1 MGAVGVGGGGYR
13 RTVTPPRAATGS
25 ATPSART
32 GRRRGA
38 RPSGAEL
45 LAAAVGAVPGGA
57 ARPGQQEMAAA
68 IEECV
73 ASRDHLL
80 VQAGTGT
87 GKSLAY
93 LAPALTVDGPVVV
106 STATLALQSQLVD
119 HDLPRLADAVEPL
132 LGRRPTFAVLKG
144 RHHYL
149 CLARLDNSTADEP
162 EDALFDAPAARPAG
176 GKWLGEAGRL
186 GKQVER
192 LREWAE
198 KTETGDR
205 DELDPGVDDQAW
217 RLVSMPARECVGAS
231 RCPFG
236 AECFAEASRAR
247 AREAD
252 IVVTNHSLL
261 AVDMLAGRQIVPPHK
276 LLVVDEAHELAD
288 RVSSA
293 AQAELVPELIDRSTR
308 RARPLLRPETAEALT
323 AAGDALAVG
332 LAEAPAG
339 RITAGLPA
347 PLREACT
354 LLDAATRAALDAI
367 GDVKADDPDPVRKQQ
382 ARAAL
387 DELSTT
393 AQRLLE
399 ENEHD
404 VAWVEKPDNGGR
416 RALVVA
422 PLSVAGTLATH
433 LYDERTVVATS
444 ATLTLGG
451 RFDTVARALGL
462 DAPAPSPPSP
472 AAAALAASTSRPGRE
487 APTGSDE
494 SGAAGRSGGATGSSG
509 GATGSPGGATGSS
522 GGATPGGRAAA
533 VPATSGP
540 GWRSLDVG
548 SPFDYARQGI
558 LYVAAHLPRP
568 SVSGLP
574 DAAGAELL
582 SLVEAL
588 GGRTLGL
595 FSSRRA
601 AQQAAELLRA
611 RTDLPVLLQG
621 EEALPLLVR
630 RFREERSSCLFG
642 VMSLWQGVD
651 VPGDSCQ
658 LVVID
663 RLPFPRPDEPLAA
676 ARAAAVDASGGSGFA
691 AVSVPI
697 AAVRL
702 AQGVGRLIRATGD
715 RGVVAVLDSRLETAR
730 GYGPFLRRSL
740 PPFWYT
746 TRRDVVHG
754 ALQRLAAS

>member
-1 MGAVGVGGGGYR
+1 M
-13 RTVTPPRAATGS
+13 TPPRTATGP
-25 ATPSART
+25 AVPKK
-32 GRRRGA
+32 RRGG
-38 RPSGAEL
+38 RPGGGEL

-57 ARPGQQEMAAA
+57 ARPGQQQMAEA
-68 IEECV
+68 IERSITSGE
-73 ASRDHLL
+73 HLL

-119 HDLPRLADAVEPL
+119 HDLPRLADAVEPV

-149 CLARLDNSTADEP
+149 CLARLDSSVEAEP
-162 EDALFDAPAARPAG
+162 EDTLFDAPRPGAT
-176 GKWLGEAGRL
+176 KWLGEAGRL
-186 GKQVER
+186 GKQMQR
-192 LREWAE
+192 LRDWAE
-198 KTETGDR
+198 ETATGDR
-205 DELDPGVDDQAW
+205 DELDPGVDDQVW
-217 RLVSMPARECVGAS
+217 RSVSMPARECVGAT

-236 AECFAEASRAR
+236 QECFAEASRAR

-261 AVDMLAGRQIVPPHK
+261 AVDMLAGRHIVPPHK

-293 AQAELVPELIDRSTR
+293 AQAELEPQLIDRSTR
-308 RARPLLRPETAEALT
+308 RARPLLRPEVAERLT
-323 AAGDALAVG
+323 EAGDALAVG

-339 RITAGLPA
+339 RLTAGLPPA
-347 PLREACT
+347 LREACT
-354 LLDAATRAALDAI
+354 LLDGATRAALEAI
-367 GDVKADDPDPVRKQQ
+367 GDIKADDPDPVRKQQ
-382 ARAAL
+382 AKAAL

-399 ENEHD
+399 EADHD
-404 VAWVEKPDNGGR
+404 VAWVEKPENGSR

-444 ATLTLGG
+444 ATLALGG

-462 DAPAPSPPSP
+462 DAPPPAPPSP
-472 AAAALAASTSRPGRE
+472 AAAALAAT
-487 APTGSDE
+487 A
-494 SGAAGRSGGATGSSG
+494 AAGRAGTTSPVASTDGSRAATG
-509 GATGSPGGATGSS
+509 T
-522 GGATPGGRAAA
+522 
-533 VPATSGP
+533 VPATEGP
-540 GWRSLDVG
+540 GWTSLDVG

-574 DAAGAELL
+574 EAAGEELL
-582 SLVEAL
+582 ALVGAL

-630 RFREERSSCLFG
+630 RFREERESCLFG

-651 VPGDSCQ
+651 VPGDACQ

-676 ARAAAVDASGGSGFA
+676 ARAAAVDAGGGSGFA

-746 TRRDVVHG
+746 TRPDVARG
-754 ALQRLAAS
+754 ALERLGKS

>member
-1 MGAVGVGGGGYR
+1 MSPS
-13 RTVTPPRAATGS
+13 RT
-25 ATPSART
+25 ATPVPKKRRS
-32 GRRRGA
+32 GRA
-38 RPSGAEL
+38 SGTEL

-57 ARPGQQEMAAA
+57 TRPGQQLMAEA
-68 IEECV
+68 IERSI
-73 ASRDHLL
+73 ASGEHLL

-119 HDLPRLADAVEPL
+119 HDLPRLADAVEPV

-149 CLARLDNSTADEP
+149 CLARLDSSVEDEP
-162 EDALFDAPAARPAG
+162 DDALFDAPRPG
-176 GKWLGEAGRL
+176 GTKWLGEAGRL
-186 GKQVER
+186 GKQVQR
-192 LREWAE
+192 LRDWAE
-198 KTETGDR
+198 ETATGDR
-205 DELDPGVDDQAW
+205 DELDPGVDDQVW
-217 RLVSMPARECVGAS
+217 RSVSMPARECVGAS

-236 AECFAEASRAR
+236 QECFAEASRAR

-252 IVVTNHSLL
+252 LVVTNHSLL
-261 AVDMLAGRQIVPPHK
+261 AVDMLAGRHIVPPHR

-308 RARPLLRPETAEALT
+308 RARPLLRPDHADRLT
-323 AAGDALAVG
+323 EAGDALAVG

-339 RITAGLPA
+339 RLTAGLPPA
-347 PLREACT
+347 LREACT
-354 LLDAATRAALDAI
+354 LLDSATRAALETI

-382 ARAAL
+382 AKAVL

-399 ENEHD
+399 EGDHD
-404 VAWVEKPDNGGR
+404 VAWVENPENGSR

-444 ATLTLGG
+444 ATLALGG

-462 DAPAPSPPSP
+462 DAPPPAPPSP
-472 AAAALAASTSRPGRE
+472 AAAAAAT
-487 APTGSDE
+487 AA
-494 SGAAGRSGGATGSSG
+494 AAGRGTDPAPVASTEGS
-509 GATGSPGGATGSS
+509 
-522 GGATPGGRAAA
+522 RAAIGT
-533 VPATSGP
+533 VPATEGP

-574 DAAGAELL
+574 TAAGEELL
-582 SLVEAL
+582 ALVGAL
-588 GGRTLGL
+588 SGRTLGL

-601 AQQAAELLRA
+601 AQQAAELVRA

-630 RFREERSSCLFG
+630 RFRQERESCLFG

-651 VPGDSCQ
+651 VPGDACQ

-676 ARAAAVDASGGSGFA
+676 ARAAAVDAGGGSGFA

-746 TRRDVVHG
+746 TRPEVARG
-754 ALQRLAAS
+754 ALERLAKS

>member
-1 MGAVGVGGGGYR
+1 M
-13 RTVTPPRAATGS
+13 TLPRAATGS
-25 ATPSART
+25 RTPPART

-38 RPSGAEL
+38 RPSGTEL

-57 ARPGQQEMAAA
+57 TRPGQEEMATA

-73 ASRDHLL
+73 ASREHLL

-93 LAPALTVDGPVVV
+93 LTPALTVDGPVVV

-149 CLARLDNSTADEP
+149 CLARLDNSTEEEP
-162 EDALFDAPAARPAG
+162 GDALFDAPSSGPAG

-186 GKQVER
+186 GKQVQR
-192 LREWAE
+192 LRDWATE
-198 KTETGDR
+198 TETGDR

-217 RLVSMPARECVGAS
+217 RLVSMPARECVGAA

-293 AQAELVPELIDRSTR
+293 AQAELVPELIDRTTR
-308 RARPLLRPETAEALT
+308 RARPLLKPETAEALT

-339 RITAGLPA
+339 RLTAGLPA

-367 GDVKADDPDPVRKQQ
+367 GDVKSDDPDPVRKQQ

-387 DELSTT
+387 DELSNT

-399 ENEHD
+399 ESEHD
-404 VAWVEKPDNGGR
+404 VAWVEKPDNGSR

-433 LYDERTVVATS
+433 LYEDRTVVATS

-462 DAPAPSPPSP
+462 EAPPAAPPSP
-472 AAAALAASTSRPGRE
+472 AAAAMAAAT
-487 APTGSDE
+487 
-494 SGAAGRSGGATGSSG
+494 GRSGRPGPNDG
-509 GATGSPGGATGSS
+509 GTRAEASP
-522 GGATPGGRAAA
+522 GRAAGA
-533 VPATSGP
+533 EVTSGP

-574 DAAGAELL
+574 DPAGAELL
-582 SLVEAL
+582 ELVQAL

-601 AQQAAELLRA
+601 AQQAAELVRA

-621 EEALPLLVR
+621 EDALPLLVR
-630 RFREERSSCLFG
+630 RFREERESCLFG

-651 VPGDSCQ
+651 VPGEACQ

-676 ARAAAVDASGGSGFA
+676 ARAAAVDAGGGSGFA

-697 AAVRL
+697 AAIRL

-715 RGVVAVLDSRLETAR
+715 KGVVAVLDSRLETAR

-746 TRRDVVHG
+746 TRPEVVRG
-754 ALQRLAAS
+754 ALTRLADS

>member
-1 MGAVGVGGGGYR
+1 M
-13 RTVTPPRAATGS
+13 TPPRTATGS
-25 ATPSART
+25 GATRDKA
-32 GRRRGA
+32 RRRGD
-38 RPSGAEL
+38 RPGGTEL

-57 ARPGQQEMAAA
+57 ARPGQQQMTAA

-73 ASRDHLL
+73 AAREHLL

-93 LAPALTVDGPVVV
+93 LAPALTVDGTVVV
-106 STATLALQSQLVD
+106 STATLALQSQLIE
-119 HDLPRLADAVEPL
+119 HDLPRLADAVEPV

-149 CLARLDNSTADEP
+149 CLARLENSSEDEP
-162 EDALFDAPAARPAG
+162 EDTLFDAPVQRPG
-176 GKWLGEAGRL
+176 GGTRWLGEAGRL
-186 GKQVER
+186 GKQIQR
-192 LREWAE
+192 LRDWALD
-198 KTETGDR
+198 TDTGDR

-217 RLVSMPARECVGAS
+217 RLVSMPARECVGAN
-231 RCPFG
+231 RCPYG
-236 AECFAEASRAR
+236 QECFAEASRAR

-261 AVDMLAGRQIVPPHK
+261 AVDMLAGRHIVPPHR

-293 AQAELVPELIDRSTR
+293 AQAELTPELIDRSAR
-308 RARPLLRPETAEALT
+308 RARPLLRPEAAEALT
-323 AAGDALAVG
+323 ASGDALAVG

-339 RITAGLPA
+339 RITDGLPA

-354 LLDAATRAALDAI
+354 LLDAATRAALDSI
-367 GDVKADDPDPVRKQQ
+367 GDIKADDPDPVRKQQ
-382 ARAAL
+382 AKAVL

-399 ENEHD
+399 EAEHD
-404 VAWVEKPDNGGR
+404 VAWVERNDTSGR

-433 LYDERTVVATS
+433 LFDERTVVATS
-444 ATLTLGG
+444 ATLALGG

-462 DAPAPSPPSP
+462 DAPPPTPPTP
-472 AAAALAASTSRPGRE
+472 AAAALADATRRPTRAGDLATRAAGTDPTRSTGE
-487 APTGSDE
+487 APAT
-494 SGAAGRSGGATGSSG
+494 RATGDRPAGDEGGLADSG
-509 GATGSPGGATGSS
+509 L
-522 GGATPGGRAAA
+522 
-533 VPATSGP
+533 

-548 SPFDYARQGI
+548 SPFDYPRQGI

-568 SVSGLP
+568 GVSGLP

-582 SLVEAL
+582 KLVTAL

-601 AQQAAELLRA
+601 AQQAAELVRD

-621 EEALPLLVR
+621 EESLPLLVR

-676 ARAAAVDASGGSGFA
+676 ARAAAVDAQGGSGFA

-746 TRRDVVHG
+746 TRPEVVQG
-754 ALQRLAAS
+754 ALTRLATE

>member
-1 MGAVGVGGGGYR
+1 M
-13 RTVTPPRAATGS
+13 AT
-25 ATPSART
+25 
-32 GRRRGA
+32 
-38 RPSGAEL
+38 
-45 LAAAVGAVPGGA
+45 
-57 ARPGQQEMAAA
+57 A

-73 ASRDHLL
+73 QAREHLL

-93 LAPALTVDGPVVV
+93 LTPALTVDGPVVV

-119 HDLPRLADAVEPL
+119 HDLPRLADAVEPV

-149 CLARLDNSTADEP
+149 CLARLDNSTEDEP
-162 EDALFDAPAARPAG
+162 EDTLFDAPPQRPG
-176 GKWLGEAGRL
+176 GGTRWLGEAGRL
-186 GKQVER
+186 GKQIQR
-192 LREWAE
+192 LRDWAE
-198 KTETGDR
+198 KTDTGDR

-217 RLVSMPARECVGAS
+217 RLVSMPARECVGAT

-261 AVDMLAGRQIVPPHK
+261 AVDMLAGRHIVPPHK
-276 LLVVDEAHELAD
+276 LLIVDEAHELAD

-293 AQAELVPELIDRSTR
+293 AQAELVPELIDRSAK
-308 RARPLLRPETAEALT
+308 RARPLLRPETADSLT

-339 RITAGLPA
+339 RITSGLPPA
-347 PLREACT
+347 LREACT
-354 LLDAATRAALDAI
+354 LLDAATRAALDGI
-367 GDVKADDPDPVRKQQ
+367 GEIKADDPDPVRKQQ
-382 ARAAL
+382 AKAVL

-399 ENEHD
+399 EADHD
-404 VAWVEKPDNGGR
+404 VAWVEKNDNSGR

-462 DAPAPSPPSP
+462 EAPPADPPSP
-472 AAAALAASTSRPGRE
+472 AAAALAARS
-487 APTGSDE
+487 
-494 SGAAGRSGGATGSSG
+494 AGRTDQAGRTGDAPAAEAGPATG
-509 GATGSPGGATGSS
+509 
-522 GGATPGGRAAA
+522 TPGA
-533 VPATSGP
+533 PATSGP

-574 DAAGAELL
+574 DAAGEELL
-582 SLVEAL
+582 ALVTAL

-630 RFREERSSCLFG
+630 RFREERESCLFG

-676 ARAAAVDASGGSGFA
+676 ARAAAVDAGGGSGFA

-702 AQGVGRLIRATGD
+702 AQGVGRLIRSTGD
-715 RGVVAVLDSRLETAR
+715 KGVVAVLDSRLETAR
-730 GYGPFLRRSL
+730 GYGAFLRRSL

-746 TRRDVVHG
+746 TRPEVARG
-754 ALQRLAAS
+754 ALERLART

>member
-1 MGAVGVGGGGYR
+1 MGAGGVGGGGYR
-13 RTVTPPRAATGS
+13 RTVTPPRTATGS
-25 ATPSART
+25 ATPSARGA

-38 RPSGAEL
+38 RPSGTEL
-45 LAAAVGAVPGGA
+45 LAAAVGAVPGGT
-57 ARPGQQEMAAA
+57 ARPGQQQMTTA

-73 ASRDHLL
+73 TSGEHLL

-162 EDALFDAPAARPAG
+162 EDTLFDAPAARPG
-176 GKWLGEAGRL
+176 GGTKWLGEAGRI
-186 GKQVER
+186 GKQIER
-192 LREWAE
+192 LRDWAE
-198 KTETGDR
+198 KTDTGDR

-217 RLVSMPARECVGAS
+217 RLVSMPSRECVGAT

-261 AVDMLAGRQIVPPHK
+261 AVDMLADRHIVPPHK
-276 LLVVDEAHELAD
+276 LLIVDEAHELAD

-293 AQAELVPELIDRSTR
+293 AQAELAPEMIDRSTR
-308 RARPLLRPETAEALT
+308 RARPLLRPETADALV

-339 RITAGLPA
+339 RLTAGLPT

-354 LLDAATRAALDAI
+354 LLDSATRAALDAI
-367 GDVKADDPDPVRKQQ
+367 GDIKSDDPDPVRKQQ
-382 ARAAL
+382 AKAAM
-387 DELSTT
+387 DDLSTT

-399 ENEHD
+399 EADHD
-404 VAWVEKPDNGGR
+404 VAWVEKNDSGNR

-422 PLSVAGTLATH
+422 PLSVAGTLAAH

-444 ATLTLGG
+444 ATLALGG

-462 DAPAPSPPSP
+462 DAPPVPASP
-472 AAAALAASTSRPGRE
+472 AAAALAARTGTGRPAAETPGRRL
-487 APTGSDE
+487 AD
-494 SGAAGRSGGATGSSG
+494 AGT
-509 GATGSPGGATGSS
+509 
-522 GGATPGGRAAA
+522 
-533 VPATSGP
+533 VPATEGP

-582 SLVEAL
+582 GLVEAL

-601 AQQAAELLRA
+601 ATQAAELLRA
-611 RTDLPVLLQG
+611 RTELPVLLQG

-651 VPGDSCQ
+651 VPGDACQ

-676 ARAAAVDASGGSGFA
+676 ARAAAVDAGGGSGFA

-715 RGVVAVLDSRLETAR
+715 KGVVAVLDSRLETAR

-746 TRRDVVHG
+746 TRPEVARG
-754 ALQRLAAS
+754 ALERLAKT

>member
-1 MGAVGVGGGGYR
+1 M
-13 RTVTPPRAATGS
+13 TPPRTAPGS
-25 ATPSART
+25 ALPRTSA
-32 GRRRGA
+32 RRRGKRA
-38 RPSGAEL
+38 DAGEL

-57 ARPGQQEMAAA
+57 ARPGQQQMATA
-68 IEECV
+68 IAECV
-73 ASRDHLL
+73 ASGEHLL

-87 GKSLAY
+87 GKSLGY

-106 STATLALQSQLVD
+106 STATLALQSQLVE
-119 HDLPRLADAVEPL
+119 HDLPRLAEAVEPV

-149 CLARLDNSTADEP
+149 CLARLDNSTEEEP
-162 EDALFDAPAARPAG
+162 TDTLFDAVEPRAG
-176 GKWLGEAGRL
+176 GGGGRWLGEAGRL
-186 GKQVER
+186 GKQIER
-192 LREWAE
+192 LRDWAME
-198 KTETGDR
+198 TDTGDR
-205 DELDPGVDDQAW
+205 DELDPGVDDLAW

-261 AVDMLAGRQIVPPHK
+261 AVDMIAGRHIVPPHK
-276 LLVVDEAHELAD
+276 LLIVDEAHELAD

-308 RARPLLRPETAEALT
+308 RARPLLRPEVAERLT
-323 AAGDALAVG
+323 EAGDALAVG

-339 RITAGLPA
+339 RLTAGLPG

-367 GDVKADDPDPVRKQQ
+367 GDVKSDDPDPVRKQQ
-382 ARAAL
+382 AKAVL
-387 DELSTT
+387 DELSAT

-399 ENEHD
+399 ESEHD
-404 VAWVEKPDNGGR
+404 VAWVEKPDNGSR

-444 ATLTLGG
+444 ATLALGG

-462 DAPAPSPPSP
+462 EAPLPAPP
-472 AAAALAASTSRPGRE
+472 APVAAALAAATARGD
-487 APTGSDE
+487 AP
-494 SGAAGRSGGATGSSG
+494 A
-509 GATGSPGGATGSS
+509 
-522 GGATPGGRAAA
+522 GATPVAAA
-533 VPATSGP
+533 PGSRPTTGTVPATEGP

-568 SVSGLP
+568 AASGLP
-574 DAAGAELL
+574 DAAGEELL
-582 SLVEAL
+582 ALVGAL

-611 RTDLPVLLQG
+611 KTDLPVLLQG

-630 RFREERSSCLFG
+630 RFRQEQSSCLFG

-676 ARAAAVDASGGSGFA
+676 ARAAAVDAGGGSGFS

-746 TRRDVVHG
+746 TRPEVARG
-754 ALQRLAAS
+754 ALERLGRS

>member
-1 MGAVGVGGGGYR
+1 MSPS
-13 RTVTPPRAATGS
+13 RT
-25 ATPSART
+25 ATPVPKKRRS
-32 GRRRGA
+32 GRA
-38 RPSGAEL
+38 SGTEL

-57 ARPGQQEMAAA
+57 TRPGQQLMAEA
-68 IEECV
+68 IERSI
-73 ASRDHLL
+73 ASGEHLL

-119 HDLPRLADAVEPL
+119 HDLPRLADAVEPV

-149 CLARLDNSTADEP
+149 CLARLDSSVEDEP
-162 EDALFDAPAARPAG
+162 EDALFDAPRPG
-176 GKWLGEAGRL
+176 GTKWLGEAGRL
-186 GKQVER
+186 GKQVQR
-192 LREWAE
+192 LRDWAE
-198 KTETGDR
+198 ETATGDR
-205 DELDPGVDDQAW
+205 DELDPGVDDQVW
-217 RLVSMPARECVGAS
+217 RSVSMPARECVGAS

-236 AECFAEASRAR
+236 QECFAEASRAR

-252 IVVTNHSLL
+252 LVVTNHSLL
-261 AVDMLAGRQIVPPHK
+261 AVDMLAGRHIVPPHR

-308 RARPLLRPETAEALT
+308 RARPLLRPDHADRLT
-323 AAGDALAVG
+323 EAGDALAVG

-339 RITAGLPA
+339 RLTAGLPPA
-347 PLREACT
+347 LREACT
-354 LLDAATRAALDAI
+354 LLDSATRAALEAI

-382 ARAAL
+382 AKAVL
-387 DELSTT
+387 DELSAT

-399 ENEHD
+399 EGDHD
-404 VAWVEKPDNGGR
+404 VAWVEKPENGSR

-444 ATLTLGG
+444 ATLALGG

-462 DAPAPSPPSP
+462 DAPPPAPPSP
-472 AAAALAASTSRPGRE
+472 AAAAAAT
-487 APTGSDE
+487 AA
-494 SGAAGRSGGATGSSG
+494 AAGRGTDPAPVASTEGS
-509 GATGSPGGATGSS
+509 
-522 GGATPGGRAAA
+522 RAAIGT
-533 VPATSGP
+533 VPATEGP

-574 DAAGAELL
+574 TAAGEELL
-582 SLVEAL
+582 ALVGAL

-611 RTDLPVLLQG
+611 RTDLPLLLQG

-630 RFREERSSCLFG
+630 RFRHERESCLFG

-651 VPGDSCQ
+651 VPGDACQ

-676 ARAAAVDASGGSGFA
+676 ARAAAVDAGGGSGFA

-746 TRRDVVHG
+746 TRPEVARG
-754 ALQRLAAS
+754 ALERLAKS

>member
-1 MGAVGVGGGGYR
+1 MGAVAVGGGGYR
-13 RTVTPPRAATGS
+13 RTVTPPRTATGS
-25 ATPSART
+25 ATPSAR
-32 GRRRGA
+32 GGSRRRGA
-38 RPSGAEL
+38 RPSGTEL
-45 LAAAVGAVPGGA
+45 LAAAVGAVPGGT
-57 ARPGQQEMAAA
+57 ARPGQQQMTTA

-73 ASRDHLL
+73 TSGEHLL

-149 CLARLDNSTADEP
+149 CLARLDNSTEDEP
-162 EDALFDAPAARPAG
+162 EDTLFDAPASRPG
-176 GKWLGEAGRL
+176 GGTKWLGEAGRL
-186 GKQVER
+186 GKQIER
-192 LREWAE
+192 LRGWAE
-198 KTETGDR
+198 KTDTGDR

-217 RLVSMPARECVGAS
+217 RLVSMPSRECVGAT

-261 AVDMLAGRQIVPPHK
+261 AVDMLADRHIVPPHK
-276 LLVVDEAHELAD
+276 LLIVDEAHELAD

-293 AQAELVPELIDRSTR
+293 AQAELVPELIDRTTR
-308 RARPLLRPETAEALT
+308 RARTLLRPETADALT

-339 RITAGLPA
+339 RLTAGLPS

-354 LLDAATRAALDAI
+354 LLDAATRTALDAI
-367 GDVKADDPDPVRKQQ
+367 GDVKSDDPDPVRKQQ
-382 ARAAL
+382 AKAAL
-387 DELSTT
+387 DDLSTT

-399 ENEHD
+399 EADHD
-404 VAWVEKPDNGGR
+404 VAWVEKNDSGSR

-444 ATLTLGG
+444 ATLALGG

-462 DAPAPSPPSP
+462 DAPPVPASP
-472 AAAALAASTSRPGRE
+472 AAASLAARTGPGR
-487 APTGSDE
+487 P
-494 SGAAGRSGGATGSSG
+494 AAEMPGRRLADATV
-509 GATGSPGGATGSS
+509 
-522 GGATPGGRAAA
+522 
-533 VPATSGP
+533 VPATEGP

-574 DAAGAELL
+574 DAAGEELL
-582 SLVEAL
+582 GLVEAL

-651 VPGDSCQ
+651 VPGDACQ

-676 ARAAAVDASGGSGFA
+676 ARAAAVDAGGGSGFA

-715 RGVVAVLDSRLETAR
+715 KGVVAVLDSRLETAR

-746 TRRDVVHG
+746 TRPEVARG
-754 ALQRLAAS
+754 ALQRLATT